1 MPTVPV
7 EVPCAKHSTA
17 WVVTTTLGF
26 PTDFFIGCLEWS
38 LNLTWAKSFEKRR
51 QYFLILCWQNTAS
64 FPHTSLELWTLVF
77 YPVMIIRVWFKTSE
91 LLGVLPAIKVWF
103 DLGCQAATAQSLCI
117 LLQTVPP
124 LYRFF
129 QLTLL
134 ILFEE
139 AEWGQFI
146 AWKNIRPEE
155 QQL

>member
-17 WVVTTTLGF
+17 WAVTTTLGF
-26 PTDFFIGCLEWS
+26 PTGFFIGCLEWS
-38 LNLTWAKSFEKRR
+38 LNLMWAKSFERER
-51 QYFLILCWQNTAS
+51 QYFLFRCWQHTAS
-64 FPHTSLELWTLVF
+64 FPHTCLELRTPVF

-91 LLGVLPAIKVWF
+91 LLSVLRAIKEWF
-103 DLGCQAATAQSLCI
+103 DLDFWAGTAQNLCI